1 MTVQTRSVDSSELLT
16 QRINHLLKNR
26 SGGSIKDLF
35 VEVADR
41 EVLLHGYTNAYYNK
55 QLASHVVMDVINN
68 RVLINKIE
76 VI

>member
-1 MTVQTRSVDSSELLT
+1 MTVQTRSVDSSELLA
-16 QRINHLLKNR
+16 QRINLLLKNR
-26 SGGSIKDLF
+26 TGVPIKDLL

-55 QLASHVVMDVINN
+55 QLASHVVMNVINN
-68 RVLINKIE
+68 RDLINKIE